1 MRRKRLL
8 IVFIICII
16 FIVGCSKNNNGA
28 NINGIFNVQTAKL
41 TAISYMQRLVSNDIE
56 GANAI
61 SSPSVAA
68 NNKVKKIDEEP
79 IIAFASGNLT
89 ETGQS
94 AYIIFNTIRLN
105 NKNKGAD
112 LDQYTVKVEKSGKEY
127 KVADIKSENLRQIYQ
142 KDTELRG
149 VNKGTGDSDLILRLK
164 DLPLELYTKDD
175 KVPLQKVTVPKDKF
189 GVMSMDFKGGTIA
202 LSTNNGKDSFIG
214 IAMIEDAQQTFASI
228 GNMLAQD
235 NNEQLDENKLRKIIE
250 KPIAQNIIGYD
261 ILKDCMVQKMMF
273 TEEGSE
279 LIVQYTNGK
288 DKNMGLK
295 IYKNPDGEPLDI
307 DFENLFPIDK
317 YEVTYK
323 GGSQSKLII
332 TVNSSSGTNDI
343 YQDLIGDYVIDLTK
357 EELTKL

>member
-8 IVFIICII
+8 IGFIICII
-16 FIVGCSKNNNGA
+16 FIVGCSKNNDGA
-28 NINGIFNVQTAKL
+28 NINGMFNVQTAKL
-41 TAISYMQRLVSNDIE
+41 TALEYMQRLVSNDIE

-68 NNKVKKIDEEP
+68 NNKVKKIKEEP
-79 IIAFASGNLT
+79 IIAFSAGNLT

-112 LDQYTVKVEKSGKEY
+112 LDQYTLKVEKSGKEY
-127 KVADIKSENLRQIYQ
+127 KIADIKSENLRQIYQ
-142 KDTELRG
+142 RDTELRS

-175 KVPLQKVTVPKDKF
+175 KVPLQKVIVPKDKF

-202 LSTNNGKDSFIG
+202 LSTDNGKDSFIG
-214 IAMIEDAQQTFASI
+214 IAMIEDAQQTFASSSS
-228 GNMLAQD
+228 MLAQD
-235 NNEQLDENKLRKIIE
+235 DSKQIDENKLRKIVE

-261 ILKDCMVQKMMF
+261 ILKDCIIKKMMF

-279 LIVQYTNGK
+279 LIVQYTKG
-288 DKNMGLK
+288 KNMGLK
-295 IYKNPDGEPLDI
+295 IYKTPDGEPLKI
-307 DFENLFPIDK
+307 DFEKLFPIDK

-332 TVNSSSGTNDI
+332 TVNSSSGTKGI
-343 YQDLIGDYVIDLTK
+343 YQDAIGDYAIDLSK
-357 EELTKL
+357 EELSKL

>member
-8 IVFIICII
+8 IGFIICII
-16 FIVGCSKNNNGA
+16 FIVGCSKSNDGA
-28 NINGIFNVQTAKL
+28 NVNGMFNVQTAKL
-41 TAISYMQRLVSNDIE
+41 TALEYMQRLVSNDIE

-68 NNKVKKIDEEP
+68 NNKVKKIEEEP
-79 IIAFASGNLT
+79 IIAFSAGNLT

-127 KVADIKSENLRQIYQ
+127 KIADVQSENLRQIYQ

-164 DLPLELYTKDD
+164 DLPLELYD

-189 GVMSMDFKGGTIA
+189 GVVSMDFNGGTIA

-214 IAMIEDAQQTFASI
+214 IAMIEDAKQTVAST

-235 NNEQLDENKLRKIIE
+235 DNQQLDENKLRKIIE
-250 KPIAQNIIGYD
+250 KPIAQNIVGYD
-261 ILKDCMVQKMMF
+261 ILKDCIIQKMMF

-279 LIVQYTNGK
+279 LIVQYTKG
-288 DKNMGLK
+288 KNMGLK
-295 IYKNPDGEPLDI
+295 IYKNPDGEPLKI
-307 DFENLFPIDK
+307 DFEKLFPIDK

-332 TVNSSSGTNDI
+332 TVNSPNGTKGI
-343 YQDLIGDYVIDLTK
+343 YQDAIGDYAIDLNE
-357 EELTKL
+357 EELSKL